1 MTARDIEGMEPR
13 PTLGVP
19 PTFGD
24 RDRALR
30 RELTIKGAAAA
41 ALLAIAMVAYVW
53 RRALLDVD
61 FPLVFGMLFVPFLV
75 VAFALPVAIW
85 AFFSTSPVT
94 DAWSP
99 VGESDVERLGR
110 VFSNRDPD
118 AAEIADFREQIVA
131 QGRPIM
137 VRDLGAIEA
146 FQARMRTWRRGVE
159 RRLAVQAYNAPGPL
173 GAQLCNDACA
183 CWSGRPGR

>member
-1 MTARDIEGMEPR
+1 MEPH

-30 RELTIKGAAAA
+30 RERMVKVAAVA
-41 ALLAIAMVAYVW
+41 ALVAVALAAYVW
-53 RRALLDVD
+53 RRDLRDVD
-61 FPLVFGMLFVPFLV
+61 FARFAILFLLLPGL
-75 VAFALPVAIW
+75 AFVLPIAIW
-85 AFFSTSPVT
+85 AFFSTSSVN

-99 VGESDVERLGR
+99 VGEFHVDRL
-110 VFSNRDPD
+110 VKAFSNQDPD
-118 AAEIADFREQIVA
+118 AFEIADFREQIVA

-137 VRDLGAIEA
+137 VRDLHAIEA
-146 FQARMRTWRRGVE
+146 FQERMRTWRRRVE

-173 GAQLCNDACA
+173 GAQLCNEACA
-183 CWSGRPGR
+183 CWSGRPVR